1 MGSES
6 MHKRDTTKEMGQLS
20 NLGVS
25 NDEMEPKIEIYM
37 KKINKIGHVLKVTLV
52 GSETKYE
59 ISCIPIF
66 IDPKSNFKKIK
77 GVHSP
82 RLYFIENI
90 SCAYSILIFVIAKR
104 T

>member
-1 MGSES
+1 M
-6 MHKRDTTKEMGQLS
+6 TKWS
-20 NLGVS
+20 
-25 NDEMEPKIEIYM
+25 PKSKSKW
-37 KKINKIGHVLKVTLV
+37 KKKKKKKGHVLKVTLV
-52 GSETKYE
+52 GCETKYE

-82 RLYFIENI
+82 RLYLIENI

>member
-1 MGSES
+1 
-6 MHKRDTTKEMGQLS
+6 MGQLS

-37 KKINKIGHVLKVTLV
+37 KKNKQNR
-52 GSETKYE
+52 S
-59 ISCIPIF
+59 F
-66 IDPKSNFKKIK
+66 PKSNFKKIK
-77 GVHSP
+77 WVHSP
-82 RLYFIENI
+82 RLYLIENI

>member
-1 MGSES
+1 M
-6 MHKRDTTKEMGQLS
+6 TKWS
-20 NLGVS
+20 
-25 NDEMEPKIEIYM
+25 PKSKSTW
-37 KKINKIGHVLKVTLV
+37 KKINKIGHFLKVTWV
-52 GSETKYE
+52 GCETKYE